1 VRRGWVIVASRAL
14 GAWPWLVLTL
24 SSFAALYTRASFGRW
39 PRAFQ
44 DSPSDPLVDVVAYLS
59 LLAMFST
66 IVVPPLAVV
75 VVVLRRATDVRP
87 TVDRALVAG
96 LLGSALLYLV
106 VQADPRGYVTWLL
119 D

>member
-1 VRRGWVIVASRAL
+1 
-14 GAWPWLVLTL
+14 
-24 SSFAALYTRASFGRW
+24 
-39 PRAFQ
+39 
-44 DSPSDPLVDVVAYLS
+44 
-59 LLAMFST
+59 MFST
-66 IVVPPLAVV
+66 VVVPPLAVV

-87 TVDRALVAG
+87 IVDRAIVFG